1 MLCSNINN
9 TVCRRVVFFCCVR
22 WCSATRQQ
30 TTVYFDLL
38 WIVSKNKGKIA
49 LIDRYKLIVHA
60 NCNDNLFLWV
70 FKNSIGPLFSGC
82 LVEWMLPKTNDIFE
96 TVQQTVKRFKKFSNK
111 KNQLKIFFAIVSTLM
126 PTLVVLF

>member
-9 TVCRRVVFFCCVR
+9 TVCRRVVFFCRVR

-38 WIVSKNKGKIA
+38 WIASKNKGKIA
-49 LIDRYKLIVHA
+49 LIDKYKLIVHA
-60 NCNDNLFLWV
+60 NCNDNLSFWV
-70 FKNSIGPLFSGC
+70 FKNSIGPLLFGC

-111 KNQLKIFFAIVSTLM
+111 KISQKFFFAIVSTLM